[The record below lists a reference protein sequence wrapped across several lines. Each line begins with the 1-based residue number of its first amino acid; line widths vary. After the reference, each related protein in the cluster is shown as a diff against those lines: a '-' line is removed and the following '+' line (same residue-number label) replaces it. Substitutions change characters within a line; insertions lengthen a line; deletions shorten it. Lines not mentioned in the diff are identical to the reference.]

1 MPTSVAIYVR
11 FHAPINFLKLCV
23 FGSITFGVFIILSGL
38 VVGLSG
44 TTPESICYP
53 KMITIAALVMMLILF
68 TIGLYT
74 MFHSKPYHTTCGATC
89 SVLIKSSIVEP
100 RTHARQHSPPTLS
113 TPIDP
118 EHRWP
123 TFSVSASQLLRWR
136 TCALAGT
143 TVLTMRRMISW
154 CL

>member
-11 FHAPINFLKLCV
+11 LHAPINFLKLYV

-44 TTPESICYP
+44 TTPRSIRYT
-53 KMITIAALVMMLILF
+53 KMITIAALAMMLILF
-68 TIGLYT
+68 TIGLYR

-89 SVLIKSSIVEP
+89 SVLIRSSIVEP

-113 TPIDP
+113 TP
-118 EHRWP
+118 HRP
-123 TFSVSASQLLRWR
+123 
-136 TCALAGT
+136 
-143 TVLTMRRMISW
+143 
-154 CL
+154 